1 MYETLEI
8 IQANEATAIREI
20 DSLRGKQRSLGSY
33 SSSDAIMGVW
43 RHMRCQMPY
52 RLRVVRMGSVP
63 DIA

>member
-33 SSSDAIMGVW
+33 SSSDAIMGV
-43 RHMRCQMPY
+43 
-52 RLRVVRMGSVP
+52 
-63 DIA
+63 